1 MRSLIGS
8 QLRLAAGV
16 LGVVVVPLA
25 ALPLVFTVA
34 PGVREVELFGL
45 PLPWLLLAVVVYPV
59 AVAGGWWYAR
69 RAERA
74 EREFAELVEGT

>member
-1 MRSLIGS
+1 MRSLIGN
-8 QLRLAAGV
+8 QLRLAAAV
-16 LGVVVVPLA
+16 LGVVVAPLA
-25 ALPLVFTVA
+25 ALPLIFIAT
-34 PGVREVELFGL
+34 PGVREVELLGL

-59 AVAGGWWYAR
+59 AVATGWWYAR